1 MLGSHKKGRRGAM
14 RKLLS
19 LVSSPEKHNLCG
31 YPTQLSLS
39 VLLLFLRT
47 KAISSRMTLQENGG
61 GGVLAKHT
69 ATSPL
74 PTHTGSE
81 SLGLGLSYAVLGTS
95 LRKSDFPLHSAET
108 KKEPSRNDVEEGEC
122 LEGLAFSSQRLA

>member
-61 GGVLAKHT
+61 GGYLLSIQLPHPCPHT
-69 ATSPL
+69 LDQNLWSWDS
-74 PTHTGSE
+74 HTLYQAPVSE
-81 SLGLGLSYAVLGTS
+81 KVTFLCT
-95 LRKSDFPLHSAET
+95 R
-108 KKEPSRNDVEEGEC
+108 
-122 LEGLAFSSQRLA
+122 